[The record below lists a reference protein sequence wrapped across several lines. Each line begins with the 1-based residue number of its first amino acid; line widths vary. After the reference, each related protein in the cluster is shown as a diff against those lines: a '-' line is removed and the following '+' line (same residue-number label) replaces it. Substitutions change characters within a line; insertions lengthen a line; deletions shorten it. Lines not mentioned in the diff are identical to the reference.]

1 MRILLAEDDPILGDG
16 IATGLREY
24 GFTVNWLTDGKAI
37 ETALDSEKYEVLIL
51 DIGLPGKSGLE
62 ILENLRRKNNNLPV
76 LILTARD
83 TVHDR
88 IRGLD
93 TGADD
98 YMIKPFDLNE
108 LAARIRA
115 LIRRHHG
122 RVSPTL
128 EHRNIVMD
136 PAGFTVTLDN
146 EPVRLTRREF
156 LILKLLLEN
165 RGIVLTRNSMEES
178 LYPWDEGIS
187 SNTIEVHIHHLRKKF
202 GSDMI
207 KTVREV
213 GYTIEK

>member
-1 MRILLAEDDPILGDG
+1 MRLLLAEDDPILGDG

-24 GFTVNWLTDGKAI
+24 GFTVNWVTDGVST
-37 ETALDSEKYEVLIL
+37 ETALDYEDYEVLIL

-62 ILENLRRKNNNLPV
+62 ILENLRRKNNAMPV
-76 LILTARD
+76 LVLTARD

-88 IRGLD
+88 IMGLD

-98 YMIKPFDLNE
+98 YMIKPFDLDE

-128 EHRNIVMD
+128 EHNNIVLD
-136 PAGFTVTLDN
+136 PAGFTVTVDN
-146 EPVRLTRREF
+146 EPVKLTRREF

-165 RGIVLTRNSMEES
+165 KGIVVTRNSIEEA
-178 LYPWDEGIS
+178 LYPWDDGVS

-202 GSDMI
+202 GTGLI